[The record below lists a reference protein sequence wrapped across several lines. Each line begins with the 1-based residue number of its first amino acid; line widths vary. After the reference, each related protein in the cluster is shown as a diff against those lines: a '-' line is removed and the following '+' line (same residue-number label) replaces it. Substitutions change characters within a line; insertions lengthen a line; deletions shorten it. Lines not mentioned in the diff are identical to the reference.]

1 MQSLLSTARKTLRV
15 VLYLRV
21 STEEQARHGMS
32 LLDQR
37 REGESKAKQLAAEA
51 GAELQLFTF
60 EDHHGGDIL
69 DRPVL
74 EEMREFIR
82 QTKPEFFVCLDPNRF
97 SRSLKLQL
105 IVADEIE
112 DAGTRLVFVMQEY
125 DPDDMMSRAFFQF
138 RGLMAELE
146 KAKILD
152 QTLRGKRQKLRTGKL
167 ANGIRIYG
175 YDFDTNAD
183 GLAIN
188 EAEAKWVRLI
198 FQWAR
203 EGLGPEL
210 IARRLNE
217 SGVPSKLDAQWRR
230 CVVAGILKNTT
241 YIGLLVANKRDSRGL
256 DAQRRLPPERR
267 KVKIN
272 AKIRSEGDWIR
283 VPVPAIISEQ
293 EFAEV
298 QAIRAGF
305 KRTAQVG
312 VGLLSGLATCGL
324 CGAPM
329 GYQPAKG
336 GHYLRC
342 ANRYPKERGT
352 RAPAQPC
359 RMPHIRA
366 EGVERAVWA
375 ELERWLTEPGHVE
388 AYLQQRGQ
396 GQSNSEPLE
405 QVRLELE
412 AVRGLIGEKKAEQAR
427 ILHVVAKG
435 LVHVEVSE
443 PQLVALAADLAG
455 LTRREGAL
463 SARLGA
469 LEGAGSSDLRA
480 FQGQLEEIKSAL
492 ARTDE
497 EIRARLA
504 ELEPDRRRELVRRL
518 VARLG
523 VEAQGEYI
531 IYPRA
536 V

>member
-1 MQSLLSTARKTLRV
+1 MQSLPSTARKTLRV

-37 REGESKAKQLAAEA
+37 REGELKARQLAAEA
-51 GAELQLFTF
+51 GAELQLFTY

-69 DRPVL
+69 ERPVL

-152 QTLRGKRQKLRTGKL
+152 QTLRGKRQKLRTGQL
-167 ANGIRIYG
+167 ANGIRIFG
-175 YDFDTNAD
+175 YDFDIDRD
-183 GLAIN
+183 GLTIN
-188 EAEAKWVRLI
+188 ETEAKWVRLI

-203 EGLGPEL
+203 KGLGPEL
-210 IARRLNE
+210 IARRLAE
-217 SGVPSKLDAQWRR
+217 SGVPTKLGGKWRR
-230 CVVAGILKNTT
+230 CVVANMLQNTT

-272 AKIRSEGDWIR
+272 AKIRNEGDWIR
-283 VPVPAIISEQ
+283 VPVPAIVSEQ

-298 QAIRAGF
+298 QAIRAGL
-305 KRTAQVG
+305 KRTAQRG

-329 GYQPAKG
+329 SYQPTKG
-336 GHYLRC
+336 GYYLRC
-342 ANRYPKERGT
+342 ANRYPKERAA

-366 EGVERAVWA
+366 EGVEYYVWA
-375 ELERWLTEPGHVE
+375 ELERWLLDPGHVE
-388 AYLQQRGQ
+388 AYLEQRGQ
-396 GQSNSEPLE
+396 QKSNEEPLE
-405 QVRLELE
+405 QVQLELG
-412 AVRGLIGEKKAEQAR
+412 AVQQLIGEKKAEQAR

-435 LVHVEVSE
+435 LVEMEVIE
-443 PQLVALAADLAG
+443 PQLAALAADLAG
-455 LTRREGAL
+455 LTRREGTLSGRLNAL
-463 SARLGA
+463 QRAGSQDFRSLHSQLQEIKGA
-469 LEGAGSSDLRA
+469 LAKTEDD
-480 FQGQLEEIKSAL
+480 I
-492 ARTDE
+492 RTG
-497 EIRARLA
+497 LK
-504 ELEPDRRRELVRRL
+504 ELETPRRQELVRRL
-518 VARLG
+518 VTR
-523 VEAQGEYI
+523 VEVRSDGGCHLHPQK
-531 IYPRA
+531 
-536 V
+536 

>member
-1 MQSLLSTARKTLRV
+1 MQSLLSTATRTLRV

-37 REGESKAKQLAAEA
+37 REGELRASQLAAEA
-51 GAELQLFTF
+51 GAQLQLFTF

-82 QTKPEFFVCLDPNRF
+82 QTKPDFFVCLDPNRF

-152 QTLRGKRQKLRTGKL
+152 QTLRGKRQKLRTGQL
-167 ANGIRIYG
+167 ANGVRVFG
-175 YDFDTNAD
+175 YDFDTDTD
-183 GLAIN
+183 GLTIN
-188 EAEAKWVRLI
+188 ESEAKWVRLV

-210 IARRLNE
+210 IARRLDE
-217 SGVPSKLDAQWRR
+217 AGVPTKLGGQWRR
-230 CVVAGILKNTT
+230 SVVAKMLQNTT

-256 DAQRRLPPERR
+256 DAQRRLPVERR

-272 AKIRSEGDWIR
+272 AKIRNEGEWIR
-283 VPVPAIISEQ
+283 VPVPAIVSEQ

-305 KRTAQVG
+305 KRTAQSG
-312 VGLLSGLATCGL
+312 VGLLSGLVVCGL

-329 GYQPAKG
+329 NYQPTKG
-336 GHYLRC
+336 GYYLRC
-342 ANRYPKERGT
+342 ANRYPKGRGT

-366 EGVERAVWA
+366 EGVETFVWA
-375 ELERWLTEPGHVE
+375 ELERWLTIPGHVE
-388 AYLQQRGQ
+388 VYLQERGQ
-396 GQSNSEPLE
+396 RQGGSEPLE
-405 QVRLELE
+405 QVRLELQ
-412 AVRGLIGEKKAEQAR
+412 AVRELISEKKAEQAR

-435 LVHVEVSE
+435 LVHLEVCE
-443 PQLVALAADLAG
+443 PQLAALAADLRG

-463 SARLGA
+463 SARLNSLQQIGGTD
-469 LEGAGSSDLRA
+469 LWGLQMSLQEMKSGLAGT
-480 FQGQLEEIKSAL
+480 EK
-492 ARTDE
+492 
-497 EIRARLA
+497 EIRTKLA
-504 ELEPDRRRELVRRL
+504 ELEPPRRRELVRRL
-518 VARLG
+518 VSR
-523 VEAQGEYI
+523 VEVRSDGSSTLDPVNA
-531 IYPRA
+531 
-536 V
+536 